1 MTKHVSIKMYLKGMI
16 NFNINIGTSFMT
28 ANINSNFERVLFT
41 STIKYYNR
49 MHNNA
54 VYTMNSIS
62 ATEM

>member
-1 MTKHVSIKMYLKGMI
+1 MTKHVSIKMYLKSMI
-16 NFNINIGTSFMT
+16 NFNINIGTSFTT

-54 VYTMNSIS
+54 
-62 ATEM
+62 A